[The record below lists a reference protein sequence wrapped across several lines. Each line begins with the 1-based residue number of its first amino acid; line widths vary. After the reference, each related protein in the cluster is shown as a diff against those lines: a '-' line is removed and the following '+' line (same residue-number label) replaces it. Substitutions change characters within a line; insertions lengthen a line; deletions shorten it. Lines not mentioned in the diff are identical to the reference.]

1 MSHRV
6 SSLHLNSVE
15 QILQQ
20 LEQQPGWE
28 KFREYRQLLKCWSN
42 TVDRNTAKH
51 TRPLYISRQVLWVA
65 TSSAARAQE
74 LSFQRYSLLKRLN
87 RQLAFELRDLRFSSS
102 QWHQSSY
109 DSSQPSLFQ
118 ISDRQ
123 KSRTEVNRPF
133 VSQKLR
139 DESQSSFD
147 DRSSP
152 AKAKSAV
159 RQWLK
164 TLQHRQQLSVACP
177 ICNAPTSQGELERW
191 NSCYHCVAQKRFR
204 EYRPVPFSEPE

>member
-1 MSHRV
+1 MQ
-6 SSLHLNSVE
+6 LNSVE

-87 RQLAFELRDLRFSSS
+87 RQLTFELRDLRFSSS

-118 ISDRQ
+118 IGDRQ
-123 KSRTEVNRPF
+123 KSRTGGTRLA
-133 VSQKLR
+133 SQKLR
-139 DESQSSFD
+139 DESQSNSD
-147 DRSSP
+147 DKSSP

-164 TLQHRQQLSVACP
+164 TLQHRQQFSTACP
-177 ICNAPTSQGELERW
+177 LCNAPTSQGELDRW
-191 NSCYHCVAQKRFR
+191 NSCYLCVAQKQFQ
-204 EYRPVPFSEPE
+204 EYRPIPFSESE